1 MSLPY
6 GMLAGQGMDPRALS
20 AGNLPYPYGNPM
32 IYFQNFAG
40 YGQAQRS
47 KNSEETSGSNKCSNP
62 SSQLRLVLR
71 IPSFSIP
78 VLVIT
83 ESAMISKDFKILRLY
98 FRYWVFWK
106 VVIPTGFSVQFY
118 LK

>member
-83 ESAMISKDFKILRLY
+83 ESAMISKDFKIY
-98 FRYWVFWK
+98 FISGTGCSGKWYYRQVFFCA
-106 VVIPTGFSVQFY
+106 VLP
-118 LK
+118 

>member
-62 SSQLRLVLR
+62 SSQLRLV
-71 IPSFSIP
+71 SIP

-83 ESAMISKDFKILRLY
+83 ESAMISKDFKIY
-98 FRYWVFWK
+98 F
-106 VVIPTGFSVQFY
+106 ISGTGCSG
-118 LK
+118 KW